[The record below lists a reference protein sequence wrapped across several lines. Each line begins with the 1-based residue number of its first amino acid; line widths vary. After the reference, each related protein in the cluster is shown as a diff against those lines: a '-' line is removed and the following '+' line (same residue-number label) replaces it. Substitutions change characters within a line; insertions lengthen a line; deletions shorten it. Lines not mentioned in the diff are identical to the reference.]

1 MNVNH
6 TDTATKTFLAIP
18 DAASLA
24 GFSRRHFR
32 RIIKDTLIRRVKIG
46 RRVFILA
53 ADFDR
58 WQAER
63 KVRFL
68 GAD

>member
-1 MNVNH
+1 MNANH
-6 TDTATKTFLAIP
+6 TETVTKTFLAIP

-53 ADFDR
+53 ADFNR

-63 KVRFL
+63 KVRVL